1 MCSACSKRRQPRSM
15 RPPGTPSLLRVP
27 AQPRMPRI
35 PGFVALALAAG
46 VATAAEFRS
55 TSDAATVLYDAPS
68 AKSRPLFVV
77 SRGYPVE
84 VIVTLEGWTKVRDAG
99 GSVVWVESKALAQK
113 RMVVVRRRVA
123 EVRST
128 PDDSAAVA
136 FKVAQNVLLELI
148 ETAPAGWVRVRHAD
162 GGTGFIRTAEIWGA

>member
-1 MCSACSKRRQPRSM
+1 MHRRGTRSRPRAAVQLRSS
-15 RPPGTPSLLRVP
+15 RIDLFIALSL
-27 AQPRMPRI
+27 
-35 PGFVALALAAG
+35 VASFG
-46 VATAAEFRS
+46 GAAEFRS
-55 TSDAATVLYDAPS
+55 TAEAATVLYDAPS
-68 AKSRPLFVV
+68 AKSRALFVV

-99 GSVVWVESKALAQK
+99 GSIVWVESKALAQK

-128 PDDSAAVA
+128 PEDSAAVA

-148 ETAPAGWVRVRHAD
+148 EAAPAGWVKVRHAD
-162 GGTGFIRTAEIWGA
+162 GGTGFVRAAEIWGA